1 MFNFTTNFFILI
13 IQMKKVLLLNITA
26 LLFINISLQAQ
37 SCFNVAAGNDTT
49 ISCLQNTIN
58 LKARIPDLRT
68 TETYSVTQIP
78 YTPYA
83 YTTPFGTEDPLVYA
97 DDHFSDSFN
106 LPFPFCFYGNTY
118 NKICVGSNG
127 VITFDIVTNANKLE
141 GYQIS
146 NGNSIPYA
154 GGIPDEQFTFYAPRA
169 SIFLAYYDMDPTTSV
184 AGRKIEWRVEGNAP
198 CRRFVVSYYKI
209 GYYSQGGG
217 NCPNNTNSCTMQAV
231 LYEGSGIIDVFYEF
245 KPACVF
251 SQNGLSIAGVQNW
264 KQDAAVT
271 PPGKNGTVWTAV
283 NEGYRYIPSGT
294 SSLLNRVELYKNGTL
309 ISTGTTMPV
318 GNGELEATF
327 AGIVQ
332 PEDSMSY
339 VVRAF
344 YQQCDNNTIETE
356 GSDTIIVYKS
366 LNPVSTNIIPAPCA
380 TSANGQITVTSPTG
394 ANIEYSADG
403 TTWQTSPVFNLLPGT
418 YTILARVI
426 GSTCTGDTTVTITAP
441 QPFFANATKK
451 DLLCNGQNIGEV
463 TFAPTGP
470 VAPFEFSA
478 DAGVTY
484 QTSGTFSNL
493 AAGSYTFRIKNGN
506 GCTKDT
512 TIIITEPALLTAS
525 AIASQASCA
534 NTDGSISITANGGTP
549 LYSYS
554 IDNGNTY
561 QPANIFTVS
570 IGNYPNIKIKD
581 ANGCIANSS
590 AIVTL
595 NDTMRLQLGAD
606 STVCAGSSITL
617 QPQTNAET
625 NQFKWSPA
633 ATLNA
638 DTIKNPTATPV
649 DTTKYYLTAKW
660 GICQRTDSVIINVLH
675 KPVANAG
682 NDTTIC
688 YKTNATLNGIAI
700 NSSGAVNYNWSPA
713 NTLATPNLSSTLATP
728 DTTQQYFLTVTDNY
742 GCNFSDTDTMWV
754 IMQAPVNAFAGNDT
768 NAIIARPHQL
778 MATGGKNYLWTPAA
792 PLNNP
797 FIQNPLAT
805 LYYDTYFTVLVTDS
819 IGCTASD
826 NVFIKVYEGPMY
838 YLPNSFTP
846 NGDRLNDVFRPIPVG
861 IRSTDYFRVFN
872 RYGKLMYETRQWMQ
886 GWDGTIKG
894 KPAEAGTYVWMI
906 KGIDKNGAVIEM
918 KGTVILLR

>member
-1 MFNFTTNFFILI
+1 ML
-13 IQMKKVLLLNITA
+13 KKVLFVSLTA
-26 LLFINISLQAQ
+26 LLFLNAGLQAQ

-58 LKARIPDLRT
+58 LKARIPDVRT

-141 GYQIS
+141 GYQIT
-146 NGNSIPYA
+146 NGDSIPYA
-154 GGIPDEQFTFYAPRA
+154 GGVPNDQFTFYAPKA

-209 GYYSQGGG
+209 GYYAQGGG

-231 LYEGSGIIDVFYEF
+231 LYEGTGIIDVFYEF
-245 KPACVF
+245 KPGCVF
-251 SQNGLSIAGVQNW
+251 SQGGLSIAGVQNW
-264 KQDAAVT
+264 KQTAAVT
-271 PPGKNGTVWTAV
+271 PTGKNGTVWTAI
-283 NEGYRYIPSGT
+283 NEGYRYVPSGT

-309 ISTGTTMPV
+309 VSTGTTMPV

-327 AGIVQ
+327 TGIVQ

-344 YQQCDNNTIETE
+344 YKQCDDNSIETE
-356 GSDTIIVYKS
+356 GSDTIIVYKTI
-366 LNPVSTNIIPAPCA
+366 NTVSTNIVSPVCA
-380 TSANGQITVTSPTG
+380 ASGNGQIIITSPIG
-394 ANIEYSADG
+394 AIYEYSANG
-403 TTWQTSPVFNLLPGT
+403 TTWQTSPVFNLPAGT
-418 YTILARVI
+418 YTIIARLK

-441 QPFFANATKK
+441 LPFFANAIKK
-451 DLLCNGQNIGEV
+451 DLLCNSDNKGEV
-463 TFAPTGP
+463 NFNPTGP
-470 VAPFEFSA
+470 IAPFEFSS
-478 DAGVTY
+478 DGGLTY

-493 AAGSYTFRIKNGN
+493 AAGSYNFRIKNGN

-512 TIIITEPALLTAS
+512 TVIITEPTLLIANT
-525 AIASQASCA
+525 IASQASCT
-534 NTDGSISITANGGTP
+534 NTDGSISINAAGGTP
-549 LYSYS
+549 QYSYS

-561 QPANIFTVS
+561 QPANIFTVG

-590 AIVTL
+590 AVVTL
-595 NDTMRLQLGAD
+595 NDTMRLQLAAD
-606 STVCAGSSITL
+606 STVCAGGSISL
-617 QPQTNAET
+617 QPQTNSGT
-625 NQFKWSPA
+625 DKFKWSPA

-638 DTIKNPTATPV
+638 DTIKNPVATPV
-649 DTTKYYLTAKW
+649 DTTKYYLTAHW
-660 GICQRTDSVIINVLH
+660 GICQRTDSITINVLH
-675 KPVANAG
+675 KPIANAG
-682 NDTTIC
+682 SDTIIC
-688 YKTNATLNGIAI
+688 YKTDATLNGMAT
-700 NSSGAVNYNWSPA
+700 NTSGAVNYNWSPA
-713 NTLATPNLSSTLATP
+713 NTLTTPNLPSTSASP
-728 DTTQQYFLTVTDNY
+728 DTTQQYFLNITDKY
-742 GCNFSDTDTMWV
+742 GCNFSITDSVWV
-754 IMQAPVNAFAGNDT
+754 IMMPPVIAFAGNDT

-778 MATGGKNYLWTPAA
+778 MATGGNNYLWSPTG

-805 LYYDTYFTVLVTDS
+805 LYNDTYFTVQVTDS

-846 NGDRLNDVFRPIPVG
+846 NGDGLNDIFRPIAVG

-872 RYGKLMYETRQWMQ
+872 RFGTLMFETRQWMQ
-886 GWDGTIKG
+886 GWDGTLKG
-894 KPAEAGTYVWMI
+894 KPANSGTYVWMI